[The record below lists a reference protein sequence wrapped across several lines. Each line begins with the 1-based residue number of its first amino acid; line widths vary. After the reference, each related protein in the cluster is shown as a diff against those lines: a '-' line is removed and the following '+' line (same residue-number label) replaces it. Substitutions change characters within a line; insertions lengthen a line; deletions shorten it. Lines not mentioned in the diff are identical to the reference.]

1 MGVFIFFLV
10 LGSMKKS
17 RESGLGGGRAKVD
30 TGQPTLF
37 TYRIVE
43 EYDHDPNAFTQGFE
57 ILKKCDRSGKECTTS
72 FIESTGLNRK
82 STVREVDIETGEV
95 VRSKQLAAEDFGEGV
110 TRLGNRLYQLTWR
123 SPKIFEYDVDNF
135 DNQKM
140 RKVCLHTFWGSM
152 CVQNNCRLIDIF
164 SQPVDIVERWMGYYK

>member
-1 MGVFIFFLV
+1 MV
-10 LGSMKKS
+10 GSMKQS
-17 RESGLGGGRAKVD
+17 RENGLGGARAKVD

-57 ILKKCDRSGKECTTS
+57 VLRRCNGSGKECKTS

-95 VRSKQLAAEDFGEGV
+95 VRSTQLPAEDFGEGI
-110 TRLGNRLYQLTWR
+110 TRLGNTLYQLTWR
-123 SPKIFEYDVDNF
+123 SPKIFVYDVDNF
-135 DNQKM
+135 DHQKM
-140 RKVCLHTFWGSM
+140 RKVCVWS
-152 CVQNNCRLIDIF
+152 
-164 SQPVDIVERWMGYYK
+164 

>member
-1 MGVFIFFLV
+1 
-10 LGSMKKS
+10 MKKS